1 MNNIVELTPS
11 ETRYDDT
18 RAALRSI
25 VENDGISYTVI
36 AREAGS
42 TSGAV
47 SAFMNAKY
55 KGDNESVNGKLTIWL
70 ANRSARVNQMPQAPD
85 FIETKTY
92 RQIMS
97 ALQYSQIAQC
107 ISVIWGVPGVGKSK
121 SLQHFAHKRP
131 NVWMITVS
139 PSRVSLVECLY
150 EIALELGIG
159 NAPRR
164 AGQLGRVIRQKLRG
178 TSGLLIIDEAD
189 QLGYSVLEELR
200 ILQEDTGIGLA
211 LVGNEKTYQNL
222 HGGNSSNEDFA
233 RLFSRIAKVV
243 SIKKTKLDDLKAISA
258 AWGLGKPERE
268 IIFKLAAKP
277 GALRVVTH
285 TLRLAAMHAVG
296 AGEALNEKYIRRAI
310 EELNAI
316 EGDR

>member
-1 MNNIVELTPS
+1 MNNIVELAPS
-11 ETRYDDT
+11 ETNYDDT
-18 RAALRSI
+18 RAALRTI
-25 VENDGISYTVI
+25 VDNDGITYAMI

-55 KGDNESVNGKLTIWL
+55 KGDNESVNDKLTIWL
-70 ANRSARVNQMPQAPD
+70 ANRAARVNQMPQAPD

-92 RQIMS
+92 RQIAS

-107 ISVIWGVPGVGKSK
+107 ISVIWGVPGVGKTK
-121 SLQHFAHKRP
+121 SLQYFSHKRP

-189 QLGYSVLEELR
+189 QLGYSALEELR

-233 RLFSRIAKVV
+233 RLFSRIAKVI

-258 AWGLGKPERE
+258 AWGLGKPERD

-285 TLRLAAMHAVG
+285 TLRLAAMRAVG
-296 AGEALNEKYIRRAI
+296 AGEALNERHIRRAI
-310 EELNAI
+310 EELNSI
-316 EGDR
+316 EGDK

>member
-42 TSGAV
+42 TAGAV

-70 ANRSARVNQMPQAPD
+70 ANRAARVNQMPQAPD

>member
-1 MNNIVELTPS
+1 MNNIVELAPS
-11 ETRYDDT
+11 ETNYDDT
-18 RAALRSI
+18 RVALRNI
-25 VENDGISYTVI
+25 VDNDGITYAMI

-55 KGDNESVNGKLTIWL
+55 KGDNESINDKLTIWL
-70 ANRSARVNQMPQAPD
+70 ANRAARVNQMPQAPD

-92 RQIMS
+92 RQIEKTLM
-97 ALQYSQIAQC
+97 YSQIAQC

-222 HGGNSSNEDFA
+222 HGGNSRNEDFA

-296 AGEALNEKYIRRAI
+296 AGEALNEKHIRRAI

>member
-1 MNNIVELTPS
+1 MNNIVELAPS
-11 ETRYDDT
+11 ETNYDDT
-18 RAALRSI
+18 RAALRAI
-25 VENDGISYTVI
+25 VDNDGITYAMI

-55 KGDNESVNGKLTIWL
+55 KGDNESVNDKLTIWL
-70 ANRSARVNQMPQAPD
+70 ANRAARSNQMPQAPD

-92 RQIMS
+92 RQIEKTLM
-97 ALQYSQIAQC
+97 YSQIAQC

-121 SLQHFAHKRP
+121 SLQHFSHKRP

-296 AGEALNEKYIRRAI
+296 AGEALNEKHIRRAI

-316 EGDR
+316 EGDK